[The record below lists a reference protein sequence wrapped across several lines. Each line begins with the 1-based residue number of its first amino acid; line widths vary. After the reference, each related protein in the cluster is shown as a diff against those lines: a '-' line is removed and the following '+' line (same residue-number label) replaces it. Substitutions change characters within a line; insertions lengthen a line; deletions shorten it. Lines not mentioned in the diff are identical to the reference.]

1 MQYVYFICQ
10 GPVTTQMRRIGNRT
24 ELLSVSSF
32 VPYEALNSKD
42 FYNLCAKTESSD
54 LKELK

>member
-1 MQYVYFICQ
+1 ME
-10 GPVTTQMRRIGNRT
+10 RIKNRT

-32 VPYEALNSKD
+32 IPYGALNGKD

-54 LKELK
+54 LKEMK